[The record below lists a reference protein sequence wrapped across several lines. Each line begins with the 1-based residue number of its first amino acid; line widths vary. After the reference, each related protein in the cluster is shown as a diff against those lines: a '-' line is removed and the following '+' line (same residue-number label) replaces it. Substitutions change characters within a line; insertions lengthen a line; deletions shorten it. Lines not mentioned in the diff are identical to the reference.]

1 MGRPRAGAE
10 EDAVPDVR
18 FLLVNPTSP
27 LWRARA
33 AGRPRGAR
41 PFRFSMLTSLYVAA
55 AMPAGVR
62 TRIVDEDVEPLDLD
76 AEADLVGISCM
87 TYNALRAYEIADEL
101 RRRGRAVVLGGY
113 HPTFL
118 PDEAAAHADAVCVG
132 EAEGT
137 VPRLMADFLAGR
149 LQRRYVSEPVDLRG
163 LAVPDRRLIRSSAY
177 VTPDAVQATRGC
189 PHACSFCSVSAFAR
203 RRFRKRPVDEVVD
216 ELRPLGRWL
225 IFMDDNIALDR
236 DYARELFARM
246 APLGKRW
253 CSQCGVGIADDPELV
268 SLAARSGC
276 MGLFVG
282 LESLSDENLAAWR
295 KTPNRHRDYARAVAR
310 LHAAGIGV
318 YAGFVFGMDG
328 DRPDVFARTLDFLED
343 ARVDALQATILTP
356 FPGTPL
362 FAEMER
368 EGRITTRDW
377 SLYDFGHVVFEP
389 RGLSPEALRAGH
401 AWIQGRFYS
410 RASTWRRIARAF
422 GHLSPAVVVHAMA
435 PLNLGYRARHRA
447 YGTFEAARLATEA
460 GEAGGGLRP
469 ARPAA
474 AGCRRAPPPAA

>member
-1 MGRPRAGAE
+1 VDRREAE
-10 EDAVPDVR
+10 EDAVPEVR
-18 FLLVNPTSP
+18 FLLINPTSP

-33 AGRPRGAR
+33 SGRPRGAR

-62 TRIVDEDVEPLDLD
+62 TRILDEDVEPVDFD
-76 AEADLVGISCM
+76 GEADLVGISLM
-87 TYNALRAYEIADEL
+87 TYNAPRAYEIADEF

-118 PDEAAAHADAVCVG
+118 PEEAAAHADAVCLG

-137 VPRLMADFLAGR
+137 VPRMMADFLAGR
-149 LQRRYVSEPVDLRG
+149 LRRRYVSEPVDLRG
-163 LAVPDRRLIRSSAY
+163 LPVPDRRLIRSSAY
-177 VTPDAVQATRGC
+177 ITPDAVQATRGC
-189 PHACSFCSVSAFAR
+189 PHACSFCSVSSFAR
-203 RRFRKRPVDEVVD
+203 RRFRKRPVDEVID
-216 ELRPLGRWL
+216 ELRQLGRWL
-225 IFMDDNIALDR
+225 IFMDDNLAVDP

-268 SLAARSGC
+268 SLARRSGC

-282 LESLSDENLAAWR
+282 FESLSDDNLAAWG
-295 KTPNRHRDYARAVAR
+295 KTPNRHRDYARAVLR
-310 LHAAGIGV
+310 LHAEGIGV
-318 YAGFVFGMDG
+318 YSGFVFGMDG
-328 DRPDVFARTLDFLED
+328 DGPGVFARTLDFLDE
-343 ARVDALQATILTP
+343 ARLDALQATILTP

-368 EGRITTRDW
+368 QGRITTRDW

-389 RGLSPEALRAGH
+389 RGMSPETLRAGH
-401 AWIQGRFYS
+401 AWIQSRFYS
-410 RASTWRRIARAF
+410 RASTWRRIGRAF
-422 GHLSPAVVVHAMA
+422 GHLSPAVVLHAMA

-447 YGTFEAARLATEA
+447 YGTFEAAARFAGAT
-460 GEAGGGLRP
+460 GGGQP
-469 ARPAA
+469 K
-474 AGCRRAPPPAA
+474 PPTVRGI